1 MDLNRVSQNMRKAL
15 EVLRG
20 DLSTIRTGRAAP
32 NLLENVSIPVYGGST
47 KLRIIELGTVSAQ
60 DSHTLVVA
68 PFDPL
73 IIEEIR
79 KGIQDSDLGLNPTI
93 DGTLIRISIPPLSQD
108 RREELVHLMHQKLE
122 NAKIMVRQ
130 LRHEAMASLK
140 KGEEAASEDQRKR
153 MEKEIQDL
161 TDKYS
166 LEIDQIGKNKEME
179 LLQI

>member
-1 MDLNRVSQNMRKAL
+1 MDLNQVNLNMRKTL

-32 NLLENVSIPVYGGST
+32 NLLENVSVLVYGGST

-60 DSHTLVVA
+60 DSHTLVVT
-68 PFDPL
+68 PFDPS

-79 KGIQDSDLGLNPTI
+79 KGIQDSALGLNPTT
-93 DGTLIRISIPPLSQD
+93 DGNLIRISIPPLSQD
-108 RREELVHLMHQKLE
+108 RREELIHLMHQKLE

-130 LRHEAMASLK
+130 VRHEAMSDVEKLDL
-140 KGEEAASEDQRKR
+140 GEDEEKR
-153 MEKEIQDL
+153 AEKEIQTQ
-161 TDKYS
+161 TDKYVA
-166 LEIDQIGKNKEME
+166 EIDQIGKNKEME

>member
-1 MDLNRVSQNMRKAL
+1 MDLNQVNLNMRKAL

-32 NLLENVSIPVYGGST
+32 NLLENVSVLVYGGST

-60 DSHTLVVA
+60 DSHTLVVT
-68 PFDPL
+68 PFDPS

-79 KGIQDSDLGLNPTI
+79 KGIQDSGLGLNPTT
-93 DGTLIRISIPPLSQD
+93 DGNLIRISIPPLSQD
-108 RREELVHLMHQKLE
+108 RREELIHLMHQKLE

-130 LRHEAMASLK
+130 IRHEAMNDVEKLGL
-140 KGEEAASEDQRKR
+140 GEDEEKR
-153 MEKEIQDL
+153 AEKEIQTQ
-161 TDKYS
+161 TDKYVA
-166 LEIDQIGKNKEME
+166 EIDQIGKNKEME

>member
-1 MDLNRVSQNMRKAL
+1 MDLNQVNLNMRKAL

-32 NLLENVSIPVYGGST
+32 NLLENVSVLVYGGST

-60 DSHTLVVA
+60 DSHTLVVT
-68 PFDPL
+68 PFDPS

-79 KGIQDSDLGLNPTI
+79 KGIQDTALGLNPTI

-108 RREELVHLMHQKLE
+108 RREELIHLMHQKLE

-130 LRHEAMASLK
+130 VRHEAMSDVEKLDL
-140 KGEEAASEDQRKR
+140 GEDEEKR
-153 MEKEIQDL
+153 AEKEIQTQ
-161 TDKYS
+161 TDKYVA
-166 LEIDQIGKNKEME
+166 EIDQIGKNKEME